1 MRVSALITFVFL
13 LGTSALAAPMTPLES
28 RSRHL
33 INKIKDVLSFS
44 SAGELPTTDKLSKR
58 QKFHKLMHP
67 NPRHEEQSAANMD
80 KEENYYYPKTPY
92 TT

>member
-13 LGTSALAAPMTPLES
+13 LGTSALAAPTTPIES
-28 RSRHL
+28 RSRHFL
-33 INKIKDVLSFS
+33 NKLKDVLNLS
-44 SAGELPTTDKLSKR
+44 STGEHSTTGKLGKR

-80 KEENYYYPKTPY
+80 KEENYYYPKVNYST
-92 TT
+92 